1 MAGLVTRAGEASAVL
16 TAYWLLLTAHRLN
29 LLHPNSLLLTTL
41 HPNPIH
47 PDPLHPPL
55 RSGNGVHDAID
66 DVGNA
71 LWEHSNLIYGSFDY
85 YASIIEGGRD
95 AHGEVDIFAL
105 TYNAYTA
112 FVHDGRLDGPDAC
125 PLSEI
130 DIIWVTVNT
139 PAQRHVEAPQP
150 SPPLN
155 SHRGCPVTT
164 THLGTYN
171 RPLRRGQRWPVQQ
184 LPSLPSFYC
193 CPHSNDACSLH
204 SQWLWA

>member
-1 MAGLVTRAGEASAVL
+1 M
-16 TAYWLLLTAHRLN
+16 LLTAHRLN

-112 FVHDGRLDGPDAC
+112 FVHDGRLVGADAC

-139 PAQRHVEAPQP
+139 PAQSGSGREGDAISGGRMEERTEGFEAKDMANHKRMLTRHEFLQVGASTRTH
-150 SPPLN
+150 SPHTM
-155 SHRGCPVTT
+155 S
-164 THLGTYN
+164 
-171 RPLRRGQRWPVQQ
+171 
-184 LPSLPSFYC
+184 
-193 CPHSNDACSLH
+193 
-204 SQWLWA
+204 